1 LAKDGV
7 EAEQSA
13 TVRDGGSERPVSSS
27 EKSQPA
33 YPITSVDNAL
43 RLMLMFKDQRR
54 IRLSDAAAALGV
66 STSTAHRLLAM
77 LQFRGFVRQE
87 ENVRTYVPGPA
98 FVDIGLAAVRN
109 MDIRAHARPILAD
122 LAMKLGETVH
132 LAQLEGVNV
141 RYLIGAEGEEALRV
155 ADRTGQVVPA
165 YTSATGR
172 VLLADL
178 PESILE
184 PILVRLQTQDV
195 DVAALRSEFEQIR
208 QRGYALNFRDD
219 NVISMATPVRDRG
232 DVTVAAINAV
242 GPAARMSPRDQM
254 RVARQLHAAAAQ
266 LEDVLRAAPPG

>member
-1 LAKDGV
+1 
-7 EAEQSA
+7 
-13 TVRDGGSERPVSSS
+13 VSSS
-27 EKSQPA
+27 EKSHPA

-165 YTSATGR
+165 HTSATGR

-195 DVAALRSEFEQIR
+195 DVPALRSEFEQIR

-219 NVISMATPVRDRG
+219 NVISMATPVRDRD

>member
-1 LAKDGV
+1 MSVKAGRQAQM
-7 EAEQSA
+7 AEGGELP
-13 TVRDGGSERPVSSS
+13 VGSE
-27 EKSQPA
+27 EKSQPT

-43 RLMLMFKDQRR
+43 RLMLMFKDHSR
-54 IRLSDAAAALGV
+54 IRLSDAAKALGV

-87 ENVRTYVPGPA
+87 DNTRTYVPGPA

-132 LAQLEGVNV
+132 LAQLEGTNV
-141 RYLIGAEGEEALRV
+141 RYLLGAEGEEALRV

-165 YTSATGR
+165 HTSATGR

-178 PESILE
+178 PVNALESILRGLE
-184 PILVRLQTQDV
+184 TQDV
-195 DVAALRSEFEQIR
+195 DVPALRKELEQVR
-208 QRGYALNFRDD
+208 DRGYALNYRSD
-219 NVISMATPVRDRG
+219 NVISMATPVRNRD

-242 GPAARMSPRDQM
+242 GPADRMQPRDHL
-254 RVARQLHAAAAQ
+254 RVARQLHAAAAH
-266 LEDVLRAAPPG
+266 LEDVLRSAPPG

>member
-1 LAKDGV
+1 M
-7 EAEQSA
+7 
-13 TVRDGGSERPVSSS
+13 GGLQPRLNGEGESHVISS

-43 RLMLMFKDQRR
+43 RLMLMFKDHSR
-54 IRLSDAAAALGV
+54 IRLSDAATALGV

-87 ENVRTYVPGPA
+87 ENVRAYVPGPA

-109 MDIRAHARPILAD
+109 MDVRAHARPILAD
-122 LAMKLGETVH
+122 LAMKLNETVH
-132 LAQLEGVNV
+132 LAQLEGTNV

-165 YTSATGR
+165 HTSATGR

-178 PESILE
+178 PTNLLE
-184 PILVRLQTQDV
+184 PILARLENQDV
-195 DVAALRSEFEQIR
+195 DVPSLRKELKEVR
-208 QRGYALNFRDD
+208 ERGYALNYRPD
-219 NVISMATPVRDRG
+219 NVISMATPVRNRD

-242 GPAARMSPRDQM
+242 GPAARMQPRDQL

-266 LEDVLRAAPPG
+266 LEDVLRETPIG

>member
-1 LAKDGV
+1 MGV
-7 EAEQSA
+7 QAGRQARTNGEGDPPGKA
-13 TVRDGGSERPVSSS
+13 GN
-27 EKSQPA
+27 KSQPA

-43 RLMLMFKDQRR
+43 RLMLMFKDHSR
-54 IRLSDAAAALGV
+54 IRLSDAATALGV
-66 STSTAHRLLAM
+66 STSTTHRLLAM

-87 ENVRTYVPGPA
+87 DNARTYVPGPA

-109 MDIRAHARPILAD
+109 MDIRAHARPILTD

-132 LAQLEGVNV
+132 LAQLEGSNV

-165 YTSATGR
+165 HTSATGR

-178 PESILE
+178 PASVLE
-184 PILVRLQTQDV
+184 PILRRLESQDDV
-195 DVAALRSEFEQIR
+195 DVPELRKKLEQIR
-208 QRGYALNFRDD
+208 ERGYELNYRPD
-219 NVISMATPVRDRG
+219 NVISMATPVRNRD

-242 GPAARMSPRDQM
+242 GPAARMQPRDHL

-266 LEDVLRAAPPG
+266 LEDVLRTAPPG